1 MGCDLRCGHV
11 GRGDGEVVW
20 TGRLS
25 ELEFM
30 GLVGWAVI
38 CVADMLGAGMGRLF
52 GLGAGMGRLFGLGGC
67 LNWNLWD

>member
-1 MGCDLRCGHV
+1 MICAADMLGAGMGR
-11 GRGDGEVVW
+11 

-52 GLGAGMGRLFGLGGC
+52 GLGGC

>member
-1 MGCDLRCGHV
+1 MGCDLRCGYV

-25 ELEFM
+25 ELGFM

-52 GLGAGMGRLFGLGGC
+52 GLGGC
-67 LNWNLWD
+67 LNWDLWDKWDGL